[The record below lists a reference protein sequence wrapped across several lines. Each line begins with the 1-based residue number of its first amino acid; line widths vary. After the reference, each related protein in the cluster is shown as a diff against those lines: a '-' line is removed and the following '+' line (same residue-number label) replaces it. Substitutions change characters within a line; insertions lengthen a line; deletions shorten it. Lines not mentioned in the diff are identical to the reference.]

1 MTQQKHKMLVGGMM
15 EKSLQKNLFI
25 VNLPLRRLIETTL
38 LVAINVLYNQYDVE
52 YSMASFA
59 LT

>member
-1 MTQQKHKMLVGGMM
+1 M